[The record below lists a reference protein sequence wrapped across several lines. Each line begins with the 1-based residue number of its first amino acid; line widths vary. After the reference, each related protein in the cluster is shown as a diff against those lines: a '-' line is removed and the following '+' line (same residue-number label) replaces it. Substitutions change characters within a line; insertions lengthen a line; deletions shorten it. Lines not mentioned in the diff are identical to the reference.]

1 MNQFVLNPA
10 AAKAPLSN
18 EPFGEADYR
27 SFESAAQSKFGVRLR
42 DYKSEQMQRRLST
55 LAKRQ
60 GARSFMDYVSRLDR
74 DAVLLQGMLDEVT
87 INVTELLRNPDLF
100 VQLAK
105 QIIPPLRAS
114 HRSGPFSVW
123 SAGCSYGAEAYSVAM
138 LLHEGDQTAPYR
150 ILGTDVDLTVVTRAN
165 STSFVEAD
173 MKNVAEPRRKAH
185 FQEIIDGRF
194 TPAMHLKRNVS
205 FARHDLLADRYP
217 PDTYDLICC
226 RNVVIYFTD
235 EAKDRIFRG
244 FFSAL
249 RPGGV
254 LFIGGS
260 ERISNFQQLGFE
272 VVCPFFY
279 RKPL

>member
-1 MNQFVLNPA
+1 MNQYVLKPA
-10 AAKAPLSN
+10 VASTPLSN
-18 EPFGEADYR
+18 EPFGDADYR
-27 SFESAAQSKFGVRLR
+27 QFETAAQSKYGVRLK
-42 DYKSEQMQRRLST
+42 DYKSEQMQRRLAT

-60 GARSFMDYVSRLDR
+60 GARSFADYVSRLDR

-100 VQLAK
+100 AQLGRD
-105 QIIPPLRAS
+105 IIPALKAT
-114 HRSGPFSVW
+114 HKSGPFNVW

-138 LLHEGDQTAPYR
+138 LLHELDQNAPYR
-150 ILGTDVDLTVVTRAN
+150 VTGTDVDLTVVTRAN

-173 MKNVAEPRRKAH
+173 MKNVSEARRKAN
-185 FQEIIDGRF
+185 FQEVIDGRF
-194 TPAMHLKRNVS
+194 TPSGHLKRNVS
-205 FARHDLLADRYP
+205 FSGHNLLADRYP

-272 VVCPFFY
+272 IVCPFFY

>member
-1 MNQFVLNPA
+1 MNQFALKPA
-10 AAKAPLSN
+10 IATAPLSN

-27 SFESAAQSKFGVRLR
+27 SFEAAAQSKYGVRLK

-74 DAVLLQGMLDEVT
+74 DAALLQGMLDEVT

-100 VQLAK
+100 NQLAK
-105 QIIPPLRAS
+105 EILPALRAS
-114 HRSGPFSVW
+114 HKTGPFSVW

-138 LLHEGDQTAPYR
+138 LLHEADPNAPYR
-150 ILGTDVDLTVVTRAN
+150 VLGTDVDLTVVTRAN
-165 STSFVEAD
+165 STSFIEAD
-173 MKNVAEPRRKAH
+173 MKNVPPARRKAN
-185 FQEIIDGRF
+185 FQEVIEGRF
-194 TPAMHLKRNVS
+194 TPLMHLKRNVS
-205 FARHDLLADRYP
+205 FAGHNLLADRYP
-217 PDTYDLICC
+217 PDAYDLICC

-272 VVCPFFY
+272 AVCPFFY